1 MLILT
6 MIIDEIN
13 GMLNRQ
19 VVFSFSV
26 DLPITD
32 FSMKYNLPMIVRIR
46 ITKDG
51 GYALVNM
58 ENGPG
63 LDESDLKEISK
74 YDLKRTRDAIMAK
87 IDLTGT
93 KFLSGFIALNAVPS
107 LVVDGV
113 IVHDGYCYIYFRF
126 HENDEQNVT
135 RALRQNF
142 MDFSRYAVQYIGPS
156 TGAIDVFKELSD
168 VTPLKYVEI
177 TSSVPPSFMNI
188 TNDPVI
194 VNLGVSWTREL
205 KYLLEDE
212 IRAVYYDKHSLLT
225 DRNSFVTEISKKDHI
240 YETSFTNPLIQ
251 FFVKQ
256 ASENFTITL
265 GMPQKL
271 NGKTFSFSTIVP
283 QIVLPDFFETMRE
296 AIKQFQ
302 EWDID
307 IHYVR
312 DVEALESP

>member
-1 MLILT
+1 M
-6 MIIDEIN
+6 
-13 GMLNRQ
+13 
-19 VVFSFSV
+19 
-26 DLPITD
+26 
-32 FSMKYNLPMIVRIR
+32 
-46 ITKDG
+46 
-51 GYALVNM
+51 
-58 ENGPG
+58 
-63 LDESDLKEISK
+63 
-74 YDLKRTRDAIMAK
+74 
-87 IDLTGT
+87 
-93 KFLSGFIALNAVPS
+93 
-107 LVVDGV
+107 
-113 IVHDGYCYIYFRF
+113 
-126 HENDEQNVT
+126 
-135 RALRQNF
+135 
-142 MDFSRYAVQYIGPS
+142 
-156 TGAIDVFKELSD
+156 FKELSD

-225 DRNSFVTEISKKDHI
+225 DRNNFVTEISKKDHI